1 MGRKERRMRTEFQD
15 KIQQDPKSNGIDEV
29 VLICHLFRTV
39 ALGKNDFCGVKSV
52 DLKDL
57 VWNFW

>member
-1 MGRKERRMRTEFQD
+1 MRTEFQD